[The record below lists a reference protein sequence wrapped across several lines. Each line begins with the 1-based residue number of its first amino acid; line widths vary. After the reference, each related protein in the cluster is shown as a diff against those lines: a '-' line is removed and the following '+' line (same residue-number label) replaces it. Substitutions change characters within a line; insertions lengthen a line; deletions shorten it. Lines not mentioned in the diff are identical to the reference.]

1 LVSVLGGT
9 LFRIGVGA
17 IPFLLPLLFQLGFG
31 QSAAQSGMI
40 TFASS
45 AGAIVMKP
53 ATMSALRH
61 FGFRDT
67 LLVNSI
73 VSSLLLLAC
82 AAFRPDWSLVWI
94 YAILL
99 VGGFFRSLQFTAYNS
114 VAYADIPRERM
125 SAATSLYATIQQIS
139 LTMGVTLGAAVL
151 ETTMEAFGHN
161 SVGIDEFTAAFIVV
175 GLVSIASAPAT
186 LLMPRNAAEEMS
198 GHT

>member
-1 LVSVLGGT
+1 
-9 LFRIGVGA
+9 
-17 IPFLLPLLFQLGFG
+17 
-31 QSAAQSGMI
+31 
-40 TFASS
+40 
-45 AGAIVMKP
+45 
-53 ATMSALRH
+53 
-61 FGFRDT
+61 
-67 LLVNSI
+67 
-73 VSSLLLLAC
+73 
-82 AAFRPDWSLVWI
+82 
-94 YAILL
+94 
-99 VGGFFRSLQFTAYNS
+99 
-114 VAYADIPRERM
+114 M